1 MNSPDPLPS
10 EAPIKYPDNVE
21 ISDAF
26 NSIRARLTCPMC
38 HAQNFSLEGLP
49 EKHPALMWRAGVDSV
64 DLSAMAVSSLLGLK
78 CGRCGYLALFDIH
91 VMRKFIDDS
100 K

>member
-1 MNSPDPLPS
+1 MTS
-10 EAPIKYPDNVE
+10 IKYPDNVE
-21 ISDAF
+21 ISRAFDAIGV
-26 NSIRARLTCPMC
+26 NLKCPIC
-38 HAQNFSLEGLP
+38 GAQKFSAEGLP

-91 VMRKFIDDS
+91 VMREFINDP